1 MKFGEKLRLLREEK
15 GLSQKDVAERLKISL
30 RTYASYELNQSRPRT
45 QAKWEEIATFFGKD
59 VDYLQID
66 DIDKKAAILESYRR
80 DEMRLVYSRFEAD
93 ATSKIVPFLEQ
104 LGWTVERESA
114 MRHHKC
120 DLAAYLPSTRIF
132 FEFKVFS
139 SHTPLTQYLYNIYG
153 MVSTIPKDDERETY
167 FFVISNTENLKSEA
181 TLRAPQNLEI
191 PIKFFSFNQERKEFD
206 SPEMFKLI
214 SSLSQ

>member
-15 GLSQKDVAERLKISL
+15 GFSQKDVAERLKISL

-45 QAKWEEIATFFGKD
+45 QAKWEELATFFGKD

-80 DEMRLVYSRFEAD
+80 DEMRLVYSRFESD
-93 ATSKIVPFLEQ
+93 ATDKIIPFLEQ
-104 LGWTVERESA
+104 LGWTVERESLIN
-114 MRHHKC
+114 HHIY
-120 DLAAYLPSTRIF
+120 DLVAYLPSTRIF
-132 FEFKVFS
+132 FEFKLFPKR
-139 SHTPLTQYLYNIYG
+139 TPLTQYLYNIYG
-153 MVSTIPKDDERETY
+153 MVSTIPKDDEQETY
-167 FFVISNTENLKSEA
+167 FFVISNTENLKSES